1 MSEHMGGGTGKIWF
15 SLLLG
20 FFLLIFGGAAT
31 LAFFGIFLPVPTGFM
46 TALVVKILLVVAG
59 LLLLIDSFKVRTMMG
74 ATKFSS
80 ILLGLIMA
88 FAGAIPLL
96 IDYKLAG
103 FLPFLMNLTIPPFV
117 LSILL
122 AVYGLFLIM
131 RSIQLYKS
139 HAMGFV

>member
-1 MSEHMGGGTGKIWF
+1 M
-15 SLLLG
+15 
-20 FFLLIFGGAAT
+20 
-31 LAFFGIFLPVPTGFM
+31 PTGFL

-96 IDYKLAG
+96 IDYKMIG
-103 FLPFLMNLTIPPFV
+103 FLPFLMNLTIPSFV

-122 AVYGLFLIM
+122 AVYGLFLM
-131 RSIQLYKS
+131 VRAIQLYKS

>member
-1 MSEHMGGGTGKIWF
+1 MSDHMGGGTGKIWF
-15 SLLLG
+15 SLIFGL
-20 FFLLIFGGAAT
+20 FLLVFGGAAT
-31 LAFFGIFLPVPTGFM
+31 LAFFGILLPVPTGFM
-46 TALVVKILLVVAG
+46 TALVVKILLIVAG
-59 LLLLIDSFKVRTMMG
+59 LLLLVDSFKVRTMMG

-96 IDYKLAG
+96 IDYKMIG
-103 FLPFLMNLTIPPFV
+103 FLPFLMNLTIPSFV

-122 AVYGLFLIM
+122 AVYGLFLM
-131 RSIQLYKS
+131 VRAIQLYKS